1 MLCSAIYV
9 ACVSKVIKAALI
21 RFGSPTTVTLNVL
34 RFIEIEIKD
43 EKWSTVSAKVIRIFA
58 AEFYVSSLMG
68 SILLWARKFGTHTKW
83 TPFRPK
89 IRIVYHNE
97 SQTIAL

>member
-34 RFIEIEIKD
+34 RFIKIEIKD
-43 EKWSTVSAKVIRIFA
+43 EKWSTASAKVIRIFA

-68 SILLWARKFGTHTKW
+68 SILL
-83 TPFRPK
+83 
-89 IRIVYHNE
+89 
-97 SQTIAL
+97 